1 MTFSHLLQIL
11 HPELL
16 PGHTRAYLSLPARQG
31 AAQQREVCHDA
42 RDGRVH
48 RDGDPGDDQIHE
60 QLRRGCGNCK
70 VSSGSD
76 VQVSLDIDKLRRST
90 SGYSR
95 SEQQKLGLEIGAKRS
110 TTLGQNIYAG
120 RSSG

>member
-16 PGHTRAYLSLPARQG
+16 PGHTRAHLSLPARQG

-48 RDGDPGDDQIHE
+48 WDGDPGDDQIHE
-60 QLRRGCGNCK
+60 QLRRGRGDNK
-70 VSSGSD
+70 VPSRTD
-76 VQVSLDIDKLRRST
+76 VQVRNDIKQL
-90 SGYSR
+90 
-95 SEQQKLGLEIGAKRS
+95 
-110 TTLGQNIYAG
+110 
-120 RSSG
+120 